1 MSFVSVSEDEEDR
14 RNDILHCAE
23 KGDSLPGGR
32 VVKTFEGELNHRQNA
47 IKKQYEGVNKDAPA
61 KMGDFAKLDMRVEK
75 QIYAPL
81 ARSIESVKQTKD
93 GVVSEVKTLHGKVGV
108 FGKQLTKGINA
119 AKKANSKLAA
129 DVDKRLTEMAGR
141 INEAQAK
148 IDAQSEKEQQQRVII
163 KQMKF
168 ALVAAVVA
176 LLAFVGASG

>member
-1 MSFVSVSEDEEDR
+1 M
-14 RNDILHCAE
+14 
-23 KGDSLPGGR
+23 
-32 VVKTFEGELNHRQNA
+32 
-47 IKKQYEGVNKDAPA
+47 
-61 KMGDFAKLDMRVEK
+61 